1 MTGYNTANPT
11 VYMSMYMPKP
21 VTGFCSY
28 SSFSYCRVYD
38 SFVNRR
44 YFVVAQWSGTTTT
57 VRFNGTVYF
66 PPADDLLSSFYGTY
80 IGWTETSSE
89 RYYHIW
95 STTRSTSIL
104 SPSTPAY
111 SYKPVMFGSNLK
123 GYPST
128 FLVSVNMNG
137 NTLYKRSQGH
147 YEGSKIHLQMNGFT
161 SLYGCSATLSNRPF
175 SFSHPFYC
183 EVKSSNYLEIIARKD
198 IVMTGTLYITFATDS
213 IPTSTTYTFTHYD
226 KYLSGSDYS
235 RAVLLSASFSRSSSY
250 NLVQP
255 TSIQWRRQVYKEF
268 RTNNGPIRIN
278 FHHNYQYVYD
288 YDTTAN
294 SDAIVI

>member
-1 MTGYNTANPT
+1 MTDLTHVQHGRRGNYWGVYSKYNVQEASYQTSGASGSLSVSENSFWTAAESYQSRYYEINMTGTNTANPT

-21 VTGFCSY
+21 VTSFCQY

-44 YFVVAQWSGTTTT
+44 YFVVARWSGTTTI

-66 PPADDLLSSFYGTY
+66 PPADDAASSFYSTY
-80 IGWTETSSE
+80 IGWTETSNE
-89 RYYHIW
+89 RYHHIW

-128 FLVSVNMNG
+128 FLVSINMNG
-137 NTLYKRSQGH
+137 NTLYKRGEGQ
-147 YEGSKIHLQMNGFT
+147 YEGSFIRLQMNGFT
-161 SLYGCSATLSNRPF
+161 SLYGCSATLSNRPL

-183 EVKSSNYLEIIARKD
+183 
-198 IVMTGTLYITFATDS
+198 
-213 IPTSTTYTFTHYD
+213 
-226 KYLSGSDYS
+226 
-235 RAVLLSASFSRSSSY
+235 
-250 NLVQP
+250 
-255 TSIQWRRQVYKEF
+255 
-268 RTNNGPIRIN
+268 
-278 FHHNYQYVYD
+278 
-288 YDTTAN
+288 
-294 SDAIVI
+294 